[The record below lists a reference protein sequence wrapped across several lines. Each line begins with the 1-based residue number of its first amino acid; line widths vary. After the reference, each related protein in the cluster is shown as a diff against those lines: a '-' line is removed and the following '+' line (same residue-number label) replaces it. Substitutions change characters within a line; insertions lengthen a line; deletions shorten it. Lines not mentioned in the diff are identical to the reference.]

1 MASYLPRLFY
11 GHPILAKWSVARA
24 FWQSLA
30 AFRALSAYF
39 APLRRVEPAS
49 IAFEL
54 FAGCEYLGYR
64 ALVHPLRSPAAGTSL
79 SWRTS
84 LRLAAMVEHAREPLS
99 AAAREH
105 GLRAPASSL
114 QATAAV
120 PPAPKYPPTL
130 QGAWPRHG
138 VAWLLQPLFWL
149 ASFLPRKSD
158 AEYSAA
164 GSPPHRTP

>member
-11 GHPILAKWSVARA
+11 GHPILAERSVALA
-24 FWQSLA
+24 FWQILA
-30 AFRALSAYF
+30 AFRALPAYF
-39 APLRRVEPAS
+39 APLRRVELAS

-54 FAGCEYLGYR
+54 FAGCEDFGYR
-64 ALVHPLRSPAAGTSL
+64 DLVRPLRSPAAETSL

-84 LRLAAMVEHAREPLS
+84 LCLAATAEHAREPLP

-105 GLRAPASSL
+105 GLRAPAFLL

-120 PPAPKYPPTL
+120 PPAPEYPPAL

-158 AEYSAA
+158 AEYSTA
-164 GSPPHRTP
+164 GSLPHRTP